1 MIELLP
7 VMAGIALS
15 AVTLW
20 YLRCFARSA
29 EAFSRQFRRD
39 AATLLELRYRKEAN
53 NRLHST
59 QAFTESV
66 IDSGTVAASTAH
78 HKIASIP
85 FRALESIP
93 ATRATARVVRE
104 AHDIVSD
111 FVYGSFRVAN
121 KAAGKY
127 ARNAIEESTRGPNG
141 RSDNRSTGPGSR

>member
-15 AVTLW
+15 AVALW
-20 YLRCFARSA
+20 YLRCFAR
-29 EAFSRQFRRD
+29 
-39 AATLLELRYRKEAN
+39 T
-53 NRLHST
+53 
-59 QAFTESV
+59 
-66 IDSGTVAASTAH
+66 
-78 HKIASIP
+78 
-85 FRALESIP
+85 
-93 ATRATARVVRE
+93 TARVVRE